1 MKRGVIVGMFAALS
15 VAAVAMLGVLTF
27 FTATD
32 HLNAAREAA
41 QVDKSELK
49 AQVTAGVQR
58 ILDNDDTMK
67 DYHIHFLGDLSLFQV
82 TKGRLGVSRP
92 GDGENPAGHRGSRR
106 GDGLRGQGHPHV

>member
-27 FTATD
+27 YTATD

-49 AQVTAGVQR
+49 AQVTAGVL
-58 ILDNDDTMK
+58 IAL
-67 DYHIHFLGDLSLFQV
+67 I
-82 TKGRLGVSRP
+82 
-92 GDGENPAGHRGSRR
+92 ENPQVCSPKFLTCEQRS
-106 GDGLRGQGHPHV
+106 V